1 MCIRKTAV
9 WTLTLCLSG
18 VAVLEAQPG
27 GRRGGTSGGMGF
39 GVAPEQISR

>member
-1 MCIRKTAV
+1 MRIRKTAV

-27 GRRGGTSGGMGF
+27 GRRGGMGF

>member
-1 MCIRKTAV
+1 MRIRTMAV
-9 WTLTLCLSG
+9 WTVALCLSG

-27 GRRGGTSGGMGF
+27 GRRGGMGV